1 MASSKN
7 EGLPYLV
14 FLVVFLVVFN
24 LIMAG
29 ARSTGEPDPRE
40 LDSLEFQRA
49 IQERAFV
56 ISGDGNDED
65 RLLVKDEDQT
75 VTGLLQGE
83 DGSAERFEY
92 PYPEQYDIASTL
104 NEGEIPF
111 YTDPQ

>member
-7 EGLPYLV
+7 AGTTYLV
-14 FLVVFLVVFN
+14 FLVVLN

-29 ARSTGEPDPRE
+29 ARSTVEPDPRE

-49 IQERAFV
+49 VEERTFV
-56 ISGDGNDED
+56 VSGDGNDED

-92 PYPEQYDIASTL
+92 PYAKDYEIASVF
-104 NEGEIPF
+104 NDAGIPF
-111 YTDPQ
+111 YT